1 MIKIDTQKY
10 SELVAGSPR
19 GEVLKAI
26 IETNMES
33 LYYEFKKIGLYT
45 RIPDPQNTIYRM
57 LIDLIWS
64 INIDHLNENQLK
76 SKWHKKFFLP
86 PAIATN
92 SIFLIDHWIESQ
104 ILATRKKVAQAREQG
119 VVGVGDPSDDL

>member
-33 LYYEFKKIGLYT
+33 LYLEFKKIGLYT

-86 PAIATN
+86 PVVATN

-119 VVGVGDPSDDL
+119 VVGVGGSLG